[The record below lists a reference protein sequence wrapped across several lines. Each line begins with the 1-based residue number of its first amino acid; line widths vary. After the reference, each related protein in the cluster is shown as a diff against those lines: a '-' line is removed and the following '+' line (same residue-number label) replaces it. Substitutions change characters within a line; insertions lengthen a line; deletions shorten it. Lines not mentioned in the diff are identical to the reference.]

1 MAKKE
6 TPPQPQGKG
15 SSSVNINTFTKG
27 MNKDVAPSFE
37 GQQAWWHARNAANNS
52 EDGDIGMIGNEPSN
66 LSCGVIPYTVIG
78 AIHRYGDEWIVFST
92 DNVSSEIGRFDDS
105 QCKYETLVNDPCL
118 NFTKKYLITG
128 AAKENFDCTW
138 EVYWDDANNPSRALN
153 IDDIPWKKVQITG
166 PDIDGDPCVRY
177 EIIEPKKLDCEE
189 IRLAPLLDTPCIQ
202 LDKATDGGMLRN
214 GTYQAFIAY
223 VENEQKVTDYIGI
236 SNLQSLFSHQGSDSS
251 LNVKFLI

>member
-105 QCKYETLVNDPCL
+105 
-118 NFTKKYLITG
+118 
-128 AAKENFDCTW
+128 
-138 EVYWDDANNPSRALN
+138 
-153 IDDIPWKKVQITG
+153 
-166 PDIDGDPCVRY
+166 
-177 EIIEPKKLDCEE
+177 
-189 IRLAPLLDTPCIQ
+189 
-202 LDKATDGGMLRN
+202 
-214 GTYQAFIAY
+214 
-223 VENEQKVTDYIGI
+223 
-236 SNLQSLFSHQGSDSS
+236 
-251 LNVKFLI
+251 

>member
-1 MAKKE
+1 MAKKKN
-6 TPPQPQGKG
+6 PSQPQSSG

-52 EDGDIGMIGNEPSN
+52 EDGDLGMIGNEPSN

-78 AIHRYGDEWIVFST
+78 AIHRYGDEWVVFST

-105 QCKYETLVNDPCL
+105 ECKYTTLVNDPCL
-118 NFTKKYLITG
+118 NFSKKHLIVG

-153 IDDIPWKKVQITG
+153 IDDIPWKKIQISG
-166 PDIDGDPCVRY
+166 PDIDGSDCVEY
-177 EIIEPKKLDCEE
+177 EIIEPKSLDCEQ
-189 IRLAPLLDTPCIQ
+189 IRLAPLLDTPCIT
-202 LDKATDGGMLRN
+202 LEKSIDGGMLAN
-214 GTYQAFIAY
+214 GAYQ
-223 VENEQKVTDYIGI
+223 V
-236 SNLQSLFSHQGSDSS
+236 
-251 LNVKFLI
+251 FL